1 MKKTWN
7 WNTDRE
13 ISKWK
18 GNSHA
23 RSPWPVLTSA
33 LNERKC
39 SPLRVILD
47 FRTERICW
55 KFSEPFGFQNEIFDC
70 LFFCLSPGSR
80 SRLRYEKQKPSGTRV
95 HEKWQHLIMPR
106 KTSFMVTVIIVHPGH
121 MANLWT
127 GKHITWLQLLR
138 RTWGHHLWCLCG
150 VFLGRKLHLLFPL
163 AQDIALETKVSV
175 LTSFNV

>member
-1 MKKTWN
+1 MKKNLKLEHRQRNKQMERKFPCTFSLACSDFCSEWEEMFSSKGHPRFSN
-7 WNTDRE
+7 GTNLLE
-13 ISKWK
+13 IFWTIWLSKWNIRLSFFLSLSRQDLDRGFATIK
-18 GNSHA
+18 
-23 RSPWPVLTSA
+23 
-33 LNERKC
+33 K
-39 SPLRVILD
+39 PL
-47 FRTERICW
+47 W
-55 KFSEPFGFQNEIFDC
+55 HQ
-70 LFFCLSPGSR
+70 
-80 SRLRYEKQKPSGTRV
+80 GTC
-95 HEKWQHLIMPR
+95 LIMPR